1 MVAELH
7 DLIGANCV
15 FNDALKRE
23 AYGRDESGLFFDPEL
38 VVEPD
43 TIEQIQQLMAW
54 ATRHRIAVTP
64 RAAASNVTGG
74 ALAVKGGV
82 ILSLMRLNQIIAI
95 DKRTMTAVV
104 QPGVITY
111 ELQSAAREQRLYY
124 PPDPSSVESSTI
136 GGNIAE
142 DAGGAHCLKY
152 GTTKDYVLA
161 LTVVLPD
168 GALLKTGTK
177 TRKGVVGY
185 DLTELFSGSEGTL
198 GVIVE
203 ATLMLI
209 PQPREEITLL
219 AVFDDTVKA
228 MDAAAA
234 ILESGVMPSCLDMMR
249 GGALLPADMPIK
261 QKAANVLLIELDG
274 HPAAVEDE
282 RDSVGEICLDRGALD
297 VLVVT
302 SESKRKDLWDK
313 RRRSWTDLV
322 EQTAYVSSL
331 DPCVPLD
338 KMAQFV
344 GRVEEIKSQYGLTVY
359 FSGHVGDGNLHVNFA
374 ADTDTPEIRRDI
386 ETASG
391 KILKLALSLGGTISG
406 EHGIGYIKKK
416 YVPLELSAVSLAIQK
431 KIKQVLDPLNI
442 MNPEK
447 IFPGSLAAGLKA
459 DM

>member
-1 MVAELH
+1 MIAELH

-15 FNDALKRE
+15 FIDPPKRE
-23 AYGRDESGLFFDPEL
+23 AYSRDESGLSFDPEL
-38 VVEPD
+38 VVEPN
-43 TIEQIQQLMAW
+43 TIEQIQRLMAW
-54 ATRHRIAVTP
+54 ATRHRIPVTP

-82 ILSLMRLNQIIAI
+82 VLSLMRLNQLIAI
-95 DKRTMTAVV
+95 DKHNMTAIV

-111 ELQSAAREQRLYY
+111 DLQSAAREQRLYY
-124 PPDPSSVESSTI
+124 PPDPSSVKSSTI

-152 GTTKDYVLA
+152 GTTKDYVRA

-168 GALLKTGTK
+168 GELLKTGTK

-185 DLTELFSGSEGTL
+185 DLTELFIGSEGTL

-209 PQPREEITLL
+209 PRPREEITLL
-219 AVFDDTVKA
+219 AVFDDTVTA
-228 MDAAAA
+228 MNTAAA
-234 ILESGVMPSCLDMMR
+234 ILKSGVMPSCLDMMR
-249 GGALLPADMPIK
+249 GGGLLPADMAIT
-261 QKAANVLLIELDG
+261 QKAVNVLLIELDG

-282 RDSVGEICLDRGALD
+282 RDQIGQVCLDRGALD
-297 VLVVT
+297 VLVVQ

-322 EQTAYVSSL
+322 EQTAYVYSL

-344 GRVEEIKSQYGLTVY
+344 RKVEQIKAEHGLQVY

-374 ADTDTPEIRRDI
+374 AETDTPEIRQDI
-386 ETASG
+386 ATASEE
-391 KILKLALSLGGTISG
+391 ILKLALSLGGTISG
-406 EHGIGYIKKK
+406 EHGIGYVKKK
-416 YVPLELSAVSLAIQK
+416 YVPLELSAISLTIQK
-431 KIKQVLDPLNI
+431 RIKQVFDPLNI

-447 IFPGSLAAGLKA
+447 IFPG
-459 DM
+459 

>member
-1 MVAELH
+1 MYNKITSPMVTELG
-7 DLIGANCV
+7 DLIGRDCM
-15 FNDALKRE
+15 FNDPAKRL
-23 AYGRDESGLFFDPEL
+23 AYGRDESGLSFIPEM
-38 VVEPD
+38 VVEPGS
-43 TIEQIQQLMAW
+43 IKQIQQLMAW
-54 ATRHRIAVTP
+54 ATRHRVPVTP

-82 ILSLMRLNQIIAI
+82 ILSLMRLNQLIAI
-95 DKRTMTAVV
+95 DRRNMTANV

-111 ELQSAAREQRLYY
+111 DLQSAARQQRLYY
-124 PPDPSSVESSTI
+124 PPDPSSVKSSTI

-152 GTTKDYVLA
+152 GTTKDYVRA

-168 GALLKTGTK
+168 GKLLKTGTR

-185 DLTELFSGSEGTL
+185 DLTELFIGSEGTL

-209 PQPREEITLL
+209 PQPQEEITLL

-228 MDAAAA
+228 MNTAAAV
-234 ILESGVMPSCLDMMR
+234 LESGVLPSCLDMMR
-249 GGALLPADMPIK
+249 GGALLPADMAIK

-282 RDSVGEICLDRGALD
+282 RDHIGQVCLDRGALD
-297 VLVVT
+297 VLVVQG
-302 SESKRKDLWDK
+302 ESKRKDLWDQ

-322 EQTAYVSSL
+322 EQTAYVYSL

-344 GRVEEIKSQYGLTVY
+344 DKVEQIKTEYDLQVF

-374 ADTDTPEIRRDI
+374 ADTDTPEIRQDI
-386 ETASG
+386 ATASEE
-391 KILKLALSLGGTISG
+391 ILKLALALGGTISG
-406 EHGIGYIKKK
+406 EHGIGYDKKK
-416 YVPLELSAVSLAIQK
+416 YVPLELSAVSLAVQK
-431 KIKQVLDPLNI
+431 GIKQVLDPLNI

-447 IFPGSLAAGLKA
+447 IFPES
-459 DM
+459 